1 MIWETDVARMLLFA
15 AVIVGVVGASVLGA
29 VDKRGVVFSVDFDGA
44 GAGGSVQSGRL
55 VEGYEGTR
63 SLLIERGEAGSTS
76 QGYSIPAARIAGK
89 LITVSARVKAKDI
102 SRPPKAWNGIKV
114 MLVLEAQTAKHYP
127 QVPIPAATFDWRKFT
142 HTMRIPAGI
151 DKAVLVLGLEEV
163 SGRVWFDDV
172 AIHLGRPAR
181 EGKRLEVKFKGHQLA
196 RLRGVMHGPRFK
208 ETDIRELALEWKA
221 NQIRW
226 QLNWV
231 PMKAAED
238 WAADLGRF
246 DKWLD
251 GALAECDKALAACEK
266 YGIKVLVDLHTPP
279 GGRVGGGVCRMFS
292 EKRYQD
298 KLIEV
303 WKKIAARYKGR
314 EVVYAYD
321 LLNEAV
327 EGTVSP
333 GLLDWRDL
341 ATKAAEAIR
350 RIDPGKPVVFEP
362 SPWGGPDGFDALT
375 PLDIDRVIYSFHIY
389 KPHRF
394 THQGVYDSKAELLY
408 PGVIEGLK
416 WDKERLREA
425 MLPAI
430 DFQKEFNVQIYVGE
444 FSAIRWAPDNSAY
457 RYLRDVIDLFEE
469 YGWDWS
475 YHAFREWDG
484 WSVEHGPDRQN
495 RTPAD
500 TPTDR
505 QKLLTGWFAA
515 NALQR

>member
-1 MIWETDVARMLLFA
+1 MARMIF
-15 AVIVGVVGASVLGA
+15 VVGCLLLVGGVGEASASGGVDAGA
-29 VDKRGVVFSVDFDGA
+29 VVFSVDFDGA
-44 GAGGSVQSGRL
+44 GAGGSVTRGRL
-55 VEGYEGTR
+55 VEGYEQTR
-63 SLLIERGEAGSTS
+63 SLLIERAEAGSLS
-76 QGYSIPAARIAGK
+76 EGYSIDAGRIAGK
-89 LITVSARVKAKDI
+89 LITVTARVKAEDI
-102 SRPPKAWNGIKV
+102 SKPLNSWNGIKV
-114 MLVLEAQTAKHYP
+114 MLVLEAGTAKHYP
-127 QVPIPAATFDWRKFT
+127 QVPIPAATFDWKVFT
-142 HTMRIPAGI
+142 HTIRIPAGI

-172 AIHLGRPAR
+172 TIRLGRPMR
-181 EGKRLEVKFKGHQLA
+181 RGKRLEVKFKGHQLA
-196 RLRGVMHGPRFK
+196 RLRGVMHGPTFK
-208 ETDIRELALEWKA
+208 EADIRELALEWKA

-231 PMKAAED
+231 PMKAAEE
-238 WAADLGRF
+238 WAADLERF

-251 GALAECDKALAACEK
+251 GALVECDKALAACEK

-303 WKKIAARYKGR
+303 WKKIATRYKGR

-327 EGTVSP
+327 EGAVSP
-333 GLLDWRDL
+333 GLLDWRGL
-341 ATKAAEAIR
+341 ATEAAEAIR
-350 RIDPGKPVVFEP
+350 AIDPGKPVVFEP

-375 PLDIDRVIYSFHIY
+375 PLDIDRVIYSFHMY
-389 KPHRF
+389 RPHRF
-394 THQGVYDSKAELLY
+394 THQGVYDSKAELVY
-408 PGVIEGLK
+408 PGVIDGLK

-425 MLPAI
+425 MRPAI
-430 DFQKEFNVQIYVGE
+430 DFQRQFNVQIYVGE

-469 YGWDWS
+469 YRWDWS

-484 WSVEHGPDRQN
+484 WSVEHGPDRRN
-495 RTPAD
+495 RRPAE

-515 NALQR
+515 NAVEQ